1 MVSDLNIYSR
11 SSKNCK
17 ESIEG
22 DYIPG
27 NYYPARSKPP
37 LAKDAV
43 FVRPSREIV
52 AVKKLYD
59 VVFKLLF
66 VTIAVVTLF
75 VETVI
80 DVVISSTSNKPEN
93 LNRAC

>member
-1 MVSDLNIYSR
+1 MVSERTIYKSFPNYQ
-11 SSKNCK
+11 K
-17 ESIEG
+17 SIEG
-22 DYIPG
+22 DYIPA

-43 FVRPSREIV
+43 FVRPSREIL

-59 VVFKLLF
+59 MVFKFLF
-66 VTIAVVTLF
+66 LTIAVVTLL

-80 DVVISSTSNKPEN
+80 DVLVSSTSKKPEN
-93 LNRAC
+93 LNKVC